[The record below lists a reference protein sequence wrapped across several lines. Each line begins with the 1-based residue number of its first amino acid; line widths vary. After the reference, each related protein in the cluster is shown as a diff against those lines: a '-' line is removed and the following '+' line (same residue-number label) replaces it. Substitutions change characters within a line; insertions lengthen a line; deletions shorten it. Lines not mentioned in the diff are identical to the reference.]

1 MSDAT
6 HENIGH
12 LPHGQAAGYVTGSP
26 SIKWTPADWAAH
38 PGAVRIAQSPLLTA
52 DEAPYADVLDVE
64 AFAATAAYCAP
75 WARNAQAAFSNAARP
90 AQRHPAIYAS
100 ASIIPAVVNA

>member
-26 SIKWTPADWAAH
+26 SVNWTPADWAAH
-38 PGAVRIAQSPLLTA
+38 PGAVRIAQSPLLTV
-52 DEAPYADVLDVE
+52 DEAPDADVLHVE
-64 AFAATAAYCAP
+64 AFAATYADCAP
-75 WARNAQAAFSNAARP
+75 RARNAQSPWAKAAP
-90 AQRHPAIYAS
+90 PGQRHPAIYAS
-100 ASIIPAVVNA
+100 